1 MPDDITAVPDSYKIL
16 LATKTVQNKMKGV
29 KKDAFKDEERKPSL
43 YDLVFGLSYQ
53 ANGDENKALKI
64 LDVATTLQTKF
75 TTPLPDDDFKSTFDS
90 ALSKGDDARKKSN
103 SVIDKKVNEASTAKN
118 VIREAMVAKSGLPG
132 YIYEATDKD
141 GVPTGKLEI
150 DYKRYS
156 DILYKEFHIVN
167 FKNMIYLYDP
177 DMFIHRCQVNEIH
190 THARNTYIKY
200 NISGLLQSVLREVDS
215 HIKSMGNATEYPFV
229 GLQGTLNVKNG
240 IVDLGTGLL
249 KPHDPEIL
257 YDYIISTD
265 YKQFDDTKDL
275 DSFLEQ
281 YGNTEV
287 ISVLAKSLWQR
298 GYSDTLKEFTVFFGE
313 KDCGKTTA
321 AELIQSTIDGDLNSK
336 RNTSRTLLNDM
347 LQRFGYAGMEN
358 KILNIGDDLPDM
370 FIKNAGRINELIGS
384 VHHDIEKK
392 GVDRY
397 HGVVTA
403 YHLFTTNSLPPLDDD
418 DMVLWSKIRLVEFKK
433 NFSRGAVRENLYTE
447 TIKEQ
452 LLFRAIELLRGW
464 KEKPYV
470 NPQGAEEVRKIWHEA
485 SSDVELFFAERIGF
499 DPGAF
504 VKLEDIKYV
513 YDEWCAT
520 TKRRRHVKHLTKQLQ
535 RYITRRPEGNGYMV
549 IIKNPVDLSGILKK
563 PVATTNGSLTDFC
576 K

>member
-1 MPDDITAVPDSYKIL
+1 MPDSDSSVPDSYKIL

-29 KKDAFKDEERKPSL
+29 KKDAFKDEERMKSL
-43 YDLVFGLSYQ
+43 YDLVYGLSYQ
-53 ANGDENKALKI
+53 SNGDENKALKI

-75 TTPLPDDDFKSTFDS
+75 TSKLPDDEFKTTFEQALTDGDS
-90 ALSKGDDARKKSN
+90 ARKKTNAS
-103 SVIDKKVNEASTAKN
+103 IDKKLSESASSAKN
-118 VIREAMVAKSGLPG
+118 VIHEAMAAKSGMPG
-132 YIYEATDKD
+132 YIYETTDKD
-141 GVPTGKLEI
+141 GNPTGKLEI

-156 DILYKEFHIVN
+156 NFLYKEFHIVN

-177 DMFIHRCQVNEIH
+177 EMFIHRCQVNEIH
-190 THARNTYIKY
+190 THARTTYIKY
-200 NISGLLQSVLREVDS
+200 GLSGLLQSVLREVDS
-215 HIKSMGNATEYPFV
+215 HIKSMGNSAEYPFV
-229 GLQGTLNVKNG
+229 GRIGTLNVKNG
-240 IVDLGTGLL
+240 IVDLATGEL

-257 YDYIISTD
+257 YDYIISTN
-265 YKQFDDTKDL
+265 YKKFEETKEL

-433 NFSRGAVRENLYTE
+433 TFHRGAVRESLYTE
-447 TIKEQ
+447 EIKEQ
-452 LLFRAIELLRGW
+452 LLFKAIELLRSW
-464 KEKPYV
+464 KSKPYA
-470 NPQGAEEVRKIWHEA
+470 NDQSAEEVRKIWHEA
-485 SSDVELFFAERIGF
+485 SSDVELFLAERIGY

-504 VKLEDIKYV
+504 VKLDDIKYL
-513 YDEWCAT
+513 YDEWCSEN
-520 TKRRRHVKHLTKQLQ
+520 KRRRHVKHLTKHLQ
-535 RYITRRPEGNGYMV
+535 HYITRRPEGNGYMV
-549 IIKNPVDLSGILKK
+549 VIKKPVDLSGILNKSTG
-563 PVATTNGSLTDFC
+563 TTKGGLTDFM
-576 K
+576 